1 MNFRDAVL
9 RLRALLAPRRVERE
23 LDEELAFHIERE
35 IRKHL
40 DAGLSPR
47 DARNRALVRFGS
59 RTIAADQCRDA
70 RGTTLVDTLARDVAY
85 AFRTFRRA
93 PLAALTIVVT
103 VALGLG
109 LITVVFTAYNA
120 FFLRVDAVRNPGE
133 LFGVERPTA
142 PGAEILLPF
151 TRSDYEAMRRET
163 SVFTD
168 SFATVRPLQA
178 RIDGR
183 RVNSALVTG
192 NFFQMLG
199 VRPALGRV
207 LTPDDDEGAGRPV
220 IVLSHRGWS
229 KLFAGDPT
237 AIGRSVRVNGRP
249 YEIVGIM
256 PADFR
261 GLAIGPPDY
270 WAPLA
275 LVGQFRDDYAGR
287 EDESPV
293 DIIGRVK
300 PALSQEAVTGELNAW
315 ARRAEPPPSRAER
328 AAASLAGAFGGGG
341 TTTAERPV
349 IRLRPRQGTLLAD
362 GNEALIV
369 FSPVFFAFGLI
380 LMIGCA
386 NVANLLLARGIS
398 RQREIG
404 IRLSLGAARKR
415 IVRQLLTES
424 LLLALMAAVCGYA
437 VSWLFQQGA
446 LYAATATMP
455 PEVAEPFN
463 LDMPPADWR
472 VFVFLVAGASVS
484 TLIFGLAPAL
494 QTTRLELVQTL
505 RGEVMRDVRPDRAR
519 HALIALQV
527 GASALLLICSGI
539 FLRSAYAAASVDPG
553 VRTSDTIWIPTV
565 NETRRA
571 ALLEAIKA
579 DRSVVALAASS
590 QKTGAVADASVP
602 GEATAQPTPSLSR
615 VSVDQIAASPEY
627 FGVLD
632 IDIVSGRGFTPAER
646 SAEAGVVMVT
656 ETVARALWPN
666 RDAVGQMVRMEA
678 LPSSTPGVAS
688 LPSRVFIVIGIVRD
702 VNGPLAPDLFPSWGV
717 YVPTGPEN
725 PGTGLT
731 LRVRGDPEQARQAL
745 IKSLMT
751 VDPGLGEIDTM
762 RTIAGLQ
769 AYILQILFW
778 VTIVLGGLALALTLS
793 GLFSV
798 LSYVVEQ
805 RVKDIG
811 VRLALG
817 ATARN
822 VAGLVLSQSFRPIGV
837 GLSVGSGLA
846 AVLATVL
853 TSLDESGE
861 LGNLVRVFDP
871 RAFIVSVLII
881 ATACLLATAIPALRA
896 ARIDPIATLRKE

>member
-1 MNFRDAVL
+1 MNVRDAVL

-35 IRKHL
+35 VRKHL
-40 DAGLSPR
+40 DAGLSPS
-47 DARNRALVRFGS
+47 DARNRALARFGS
-59 RTIAADQCRDA
+59 RAVVADQCRDA
-70 RGTTLVDTLARDVAY
+70 RGTTLVETLARDVAY

-120 FFLRVDAVRNPGE
+120 FFLRVDAVRDPGE
-133 LFGVERPTA
+133 LFSVERPIA
-142 PGAEILLPF
+142 LVSGSRLPF

-168 SFATVRPLQA
+168 SFATVRPLWT

-183 RVNSALVTG
+183 RVSSALVTG
-192 NFFQMLG
+192 NFFQLLG

-207 LTPDDDEGAGRPV
+207 LTAADDEGAGRPV
-220 IVLSHRGWS
+220 IVLSHRGWN
-229 KLFAGDPT
+229 KLFSGDPT

-249 YEIVGIM
+249 YEIVGIL

-261 GLAIGPPDY
+261 GLTIGPPDY

-275 LVGQFRDDYAGR
+275 LVGQFRDNYAGR
-287 EDESPV
+287 EHESPV
-293 DIIGRVK
+293 EIIGRVK
-300 PALSQEAVTGELNAW
+300 PGLSQEAVSAELNAW
-315 ARRAEPPPSRAER
+315 ARRSEPPPSRAEP
-328 AAASLAGAFGGGG
+328 ASASLAGAFGRGGA
-341 TTTAERPV
+341 TTAERPL

-386 NVANLLLARGIS
+386 NVANLLLARGVS

-404 IRLSLGAARKR
+404 IRLSLGASRQR

-424 LLLALMAAVCGYA
+424 LLLALIAAACGYA
-437 VSWLFQQGA
+437 VSWLFQQGG
-446 LYAATATMP
+446 LYAATVTMP
-455 PEVAEPFN
+455 PEVAEPLN
-463 LDMPPADWR
+463 LDIPPADWR
-472 VFVFLVAGASVS
+472 VLVFLVAGASVS
-484 TLIFGLAPAL
+484 TLFFGLVPAL
-494 QTTRLELVQTL
+494 QTTRLGLVQTL
-505 RGEVMRDVRPDRAR
+505 RGEVMRDVRPDHAR
-519 HALIALQV
+519 HALIAIQV

-571 ALLEAIKA
+571 ALLPAIKA
-579 DRSVVALAASS
+579 DRLVVALAASS
-590 QKTGAVADASVP
+590 QKTRVVADASIP
-602 GEATAQPTPSLSR
+602 GEATAQPTPSPSR

-646 SAEAGVVMVT
+646 SAEAGVVIVT

-666 RDAVGQMVRMEA
+666 RDAVGQIVRMEA
-678 LPSSTPGVAS
+678 LPSTPGVAS
-688 LPSRVFIVIGIVRD
+688 LPSRVFMVIGIVRD

-751 VDPGLGEIDTM
+751 VDPGLGEINTM
-762 RTIAGLQ
+762 RTIAGMQ

-811 VRLALG
+811 VRMALG
-817 ATARN
+817 ATTRN
-822 VAGLVLSQSFRPIGV
+822 VAGLVLSQSFRPVGIGLTA
-837 GLSVGSGLA
+837 GGGLA
-846 AVLATVL
+846 TALAIVLMA
-853 TSLDESGE
+853 LDESGE

-871 RAFIVSVLII
+871 VAYGASVMII
-881 ATACLLATAIPALRA
+881 ATACLVATAVPALRA
-896 ARIDPIATLRKE
+896 ARIDPIATLRKD

>member
-1 MNFRDAVL
+1 MSFRDAVL
-9 RLRALLAPRRVERE
+9 RLRAVLAPRRVERE
-23 LDEELAFHIERE
+23 LDEELAFHVERE

-40 DAGLSPR
+40 DAGLSPAE
-47 DARNRALVRFGS
+47 ARNRALARFGS
-59 RTIAADQCRDA
+59 RTVVADQCRDA

-133 LFGVERPTA
+133 LFSVERSTA
-142 PGAEILLPF
+142 PRSESRLPF

-168 SFATVRPLQA
+168 AFATVRPLRT

-183 RVNSALVTG
+183 RVSSALVTG

-207 LTPDDDEGAGRPV
+207 LTPDDDDRAGRPV
-220 IVLSHRGWS
+220 IVLSHRGWNT
-229 KLFAGDPT
+229 LFASDPT

-256 PADFR
+256 PAEFR

-275 LVGQFRDDYAGR
+275 LVGQFRDNYAGR
-287 EDESPV
+287 ENESPV
-293 DIIGRVK
+293 EIIGRVK
-300 PALSQEAVTGELNAW
+300 PGLSQAAVTAELNAW
-315 ARRAEPPPSRAER
+315 ARRDEPPPSRAER
-328 AAASLAGAFGGGG
+328 ASASLAGAFGGGG

-362 GNEALIV
+362 GNEAPLV
-369 FSPVFFAFGLI
+369 FVPIFFAFGMI

-386 NVANLLLARGIS
+386 NVANLLLARGVS

-404 IRLSLGAARKR
+404 IRLSLGASRQR

-424 LLLALMAAVCGYA
+424 LLLALMAAACGYA
-437 VSWLFQQGA
+437 VSCLFQHGA
-446 LYAATATMP
+446 LYAATTTMP
-455 PEVAEPFN
+455 PEIAEPLN
-463 LDMPPADWR
+463 LGVPAADWR
-472 VFVFLVAGASVS
+472 VFVFLVAGAIVA
-484 TLIFGLAPAL
+484 TLFFGLVPAL
-494 QTTRLELVQTL
+494 QTTRLELVRTM
-505 RGEVMRDVRPDRAR
+505 RGEMTRGMRPDRAR

-539 FLRSAYAAASVDPG
+539 FLRSAYTAASVDPG
-553 VRTSDTIWIPTV
+553 VRTSDTVWIPTV

-571 ALLEAIKA
+571 ALIEAIRA

-590 QKTGAVADASVP
+590 QKTRAVANASVS
-602 GEATAQPTPSLSR
+602 GEATAQPTPSPSR

-632 IDIVSGRGFTPAER
+632 LAIVSGRGFTPAER
-646 SAEAGVVMVT
+646 SAEAGVAVIM
-656 ETVARALWPN
+656 ETLARALWPN
-666 RDAVGQMVRMEA
+666 RNAVGQVVHLQTSQA
-678 LPSSTPGVAS
+678 AQPNSPL
-688 LPSRVFIVIGIVRD
+688 LPSRALTIVGVVRD
-702 VNGPLAPDLFPSWGV
+702 VNGPLAPDFFPASAV
-717 YVPTGPEN
+717 YVPTGAEN

-751 VDPGLGEIDTM
+751 VDPGLGEINTM
-762 RTIAGLQ
+762 RTIAGAQ
-769 AYILQILFW
+769 AYVLQILFW
-778 VTIVLGGLALALTLS
+778 VTIVLGSLALALTLS

-811 VRLALG
+811 VRMALG
-817 ATARN
+817 ASARN
-822 VAGLVLSQSFRPIGV
+822 VAGQVLSQSFRPVGIGLTA
-837 GLSVGSGLA
+837 GAGLA
-846 AVLATVL
+846 TALAIVLMA
-853 TSLDESGE
+853 LDEAGE
-861 LGNLVRVFDP
+861 LGNIVRVFDP
-871 RAFIVSVLII
+871 VAYGASVMII
-881 ATACLLATAIPALRA
+881 AIACLVATAVPARRA
-896 ARIDPIATLRKE
+896 AHIDPIATLRKD

>member
-1 MNFRDAVL
+1 MNLRDAAL
-9 RLRALLAPRRVERE
+9 RLRALLAPRQVERE
-23 LDEELAFHIERE
+23 LDDEIAFHIERE
-35 IRKHL
+35 MRKHL
-40 DAGLSPR
+40 DAGVNPIE
-47 DARNRALVRFGS
+47 ARNRALARFGS
-59 RTIAADQCRDA
+59 RTAVADQCRDA

-85 AFRTFRRA
+85 AFRMFRRA

-142 PGAEILLPF
+142 PGSESRLPF
-151 TRSDYEAMRRET
+151 TRYDYEAMRRET

-168 SFATVRPLQA
+168 SFATVRPLGT

-183 RVNSALVTG
+183 RVSSALVTG

-199 VRPALGRV
+199 VQPALGRV
-207 LTPDDDEGAGRPV
+207 LTPDDDQRAGRPV
-220 IVLSHRGWS
+220 IVLSNRGWNM
-229 KLFAGDPT
+229 LFAGDPT

-256 PADFR
+256 PAEFR

-275 LVGQFRDDYAGR
+275 LIGQFRDSYAGR
-287 EDESPV
+287 ENESPV

-300 PALSQEAVTGELNAW
+300 PGLSQEAVTAELNAW
-315 ARRAEPPPSRAER
+315 ARRAEP
-328 AAASLAGAFGGGG
+328 

-386 NVANLLLARGIS
+386 NVANLLLARGVS

-404 IRLSLGAARKR
+404 IRLSLGASRQR

-424 LLLALMAAVCGYA
+424 LLLALMAATCGYA

-446 LYAATATMP
+446 LYAATTTMP
-455 PEVAEPFN
+455 PEIAEPLN
-463 LDMPPADWR
+463 LGVPAADWR
-472 VFVFLVAGASVS
+472 VFVFLVAGAIVS
-484 TLIFGLAPAL
+484 TLFFGLAPAL
-494 QTTRLELVQTL
+494 QTTRLELVRTM
-505 RGEVMRDVRPDRAR
+505 RGEMTRDMRPHRAR

-539 FLRSAYAAASVDPG
+539 FLRSAYTAASVDPG

-571 ALLEAIKA
+571 VLLEAIKA

-590 QKTGAVADASVP
+590 QKTRAVADASVS
-602 GEATAQPTPSLSR
+602 GEATAQPTPSPSR

-627 FGVLD
+627 FGVLE
-632 IDIVSGRGFTPAER
+632 IDIVSGRGFTTTER
-646 SAEAGVVMVT
+646 SAEAGVVIVT

-666 RDAVGQMVRMEA
+666 RDAVGQIVRMEA
-678 LPSSTPGVAS
+678 SPSSTPGVAS
-688 LPSRVFIVIGIVRD
+688 PPSRVFIVIGIVRD

-717 YVPTGPEN
+717 YVPTAPEN

-751 VDPGLGEIDTM
+751 VDPGLGEINTM

-811 VRLALG
+811 VRMALG
-817 ATARN
+817 ATTRN
-822 VAGLVLSQSFRPIGV
+822 VAGLVLSQSFRPVGIGLTA
-837 GLSVGSGLA
+837 GGGLA
-846 AVLATVL
+846 TALAIML
-853 TSLDESGE
+853 MALDEAGE

-871 RAFIVSVLII
+871 IAYGASVLVI
-881 ATACLLATAIPALRA
+881 ATACLLATAVPALRA
-896 ARIDPIATLRKE
+896 ARIDPIATLRKD